1 MCLRVVC
8 GIGPALHLLPLLP
21 HALRKPVPST
31 FSSPS
36 YHPTRPCRLSLT
48 RWSLWLLDRV
58 HVSAR
63 RVWYRTC
70 STTPPTRT
78 ADGRVGSYLYFL
90 LAFIPPH
97 SPLSSLT
104 HPVVTMVARSC
115 ACVCASCVVS
125 DLLYISSHSYRM
137 RCASPFPLLSPRL
150 HTTPLALVVS
160 HSPGGHYGC

>member
-1 MCLRVVC
+1 MVARRLCMCLRVVC
-8 GIGPALHLLPLLP
+8 GIGPALPLLPLVP

-48 RWSLWLLDRV
+48 RWSQ
-58 HVSAR
+58 
-63 RVWYRTC
+63 
-70 STTPPTRT
+70 
-78 ADGRVGSYLYFL
+78 FL
-90 LAFIPPH
+90 LE
-97 SPLSSLT
+97 
-104 HPVVTMVARSC
+104 SC
-115 ACVCASCVVS
+115 GCGGEFWVVS
-125 DLLYISSHSYRM
+125 DLLYKTSHSYCM